1 LFYSAATKREAEP
14 IAGSISLESLT
25 EIEDANHRSLALNLI
40 NLLIDASPNR
50 LEINTLLLHP
60 LFTQCNEDAQS
71 RLTNQVIEKEMG
83 QVWRRDKQNLQKWKS
98 NLDQTKFPDDE
109 FIKLEEIVSYGIY
122 HHTMLS
128 SCYHGFVITSVDI
141 IIFFVVASNVQRHGQ
156 NSARSFQNHTPVILR
171 IYLAS
176 CHNFKNRFVQ

>member
-40 NLLIDASPNR
+40 HLLIDASPNR

-71 RLTNQVIEKEMG
+71 RLTNQVIGKEMG
-83 QVWRRDKQNLQKWKS
+83 QVWRDRQNLQKWQS

-109 FIKLEEIVSYGIY
+109 FIKLEEIVSYDIY
-122 HHTMLS
+122 HRMMLS
-128 SCYHGFVITSVDI
+128 SCYQGFVITSVDI
-141 IIFFVVASNVQRHGQ
+141 RMF
-156 NSARSFQNHTPVILR
+156 L
-171 IYLAS
+171 L
-176 CHNFKNRFVQ
+176 